1 MEVRTAALHAK
12 NPEQFPIA
20 EDKRLQKYKVKFA
33 A

>member
-1 MEVRTAALHAK
+1 MKIHAAALHAK

-20 EDKRLQKYKVKFA
+20 EDKRFQKCKAKFA

>member
-12 NPEQFPIA
+12 KPEQFPIA
-20 EDKRLQKYKVKFA
+20 ENKRLQKCKAKFA